1 MKPVSSN
8 RPRWIMHVDMDAF
21 FASVEQLDHPE
32 YRNRPVI
39 VGGLSGRGVVSTASY
54 EARRFGVHSAMPMK
68 EALERCPK
76 GIFVEGRYGRYL
88 ELSQKIRQIFHEFSP
103 LVEPLSIDEAFLD
116 LTGME
121 RLVGDIPA
129 LGLRIKERIKKE
141 TGLTASVGLAPN
153 KFLAKLASDLKKPN
167 GLVIIRQSEAASR
180 IAPLPISRIFGIG
193 ARSASLLT
201 RFGIR
206 TIGDL
211 AACDASF
218 LSPLFGKNTET
229 ILRFAHGLDNR
240 PVIPDEKRQSLGRE
254 LTFEKDLRDHAVIL
268 EILWNLSQ
276 EVGFRLRSA
285 GLSGYTVTLK
295 MKTQDFKVHTRSL
308 SSDLP
313 LQLDEKIMERV
324 KILTRRNPLRDP
336 VRLLGVTVSHLVP
349 QESSEQ
355 NLFSKSDRNT
365 QRSLAVDA
373 LKKRFG
379 ETIIKKGAPPIPYK
393 KSHDL

>member
-1 MKPVSSN
+1 
-8 RPRWIMHVDMDAF
+8 
-21 FASVEQLDHPE
+21 
-32 YRNRPVI
+32 
-39 VGGLSGRGVVSTASY
+39 
-54 EARRFGVHSAMPMK
+54 
-68 EALERCPK
+68 
-76 GIFVEGRYGRYL
+76 
-88 ELSQKIRQIFHEFSP
+88 
-103 LVEPLSIDEAFLD
+103 
-116 LTGME
+116 ME

-218 LSPLFGKNTET
+218 LSPFGKIRKPSYALPTVLT
-229 ILRFAHGLDNR
+229 TVPSFLMKASI
-240 PVIPDEKRQSLGRE
+240 LGRE
-254 LTFEKDLRDHAVIL
+254 LTLKRPARSCSHPGNPLD
-268 EILWNLSQ
+268 LSQ

-295 MKTQDFKVHTRSL
+295 MKTQDFKSIREAF
-308 SSDLP
+308 P
-313 LQLDEKIMERV
+313 LTCPCSWM
-324 KILTRRNPLRDP
+324 
-336 VRLLGVTVSHLVP
+336 
-349 QESSEQ
+349 
-355 NLFSKSDRNT
+355 
-365 QRSLAVDA
+365 
-373 LKKRFG
+373 
-379 ETIIKKGAPPIPYK
+379 K
-393 KSHDL
+393 KSWNASRS